1 MKALFFIFLLII
13 VSLHVYGQE
22 RREWFFDEINI
33 SLNRTNLKNDNTDD
47 RNGFG
52 LGVARSFMSGKRFNI
67 LFGMEYNRTS
77 QFKKSI
83 YEGHFTSSK
92 DVTFTLNCISVPFG
106 FRYNFG
112 NKLKVFIDSGIF
124 TDIMI
129 NSNRKGTK
137 NSFYSV
143 NSLPPAYH
151 ETQFNENAGLQTSAG
166 ISFGIGTKIPI
177 GKYELIIR
185 PDYKF
190 GVNELISLS
199 MDQLFCRYMRLV
211 IGMKLK

>member
-1 MKALFFIFLLII
+1 LII
-13 VSLHVYGQE
+13 IPINVYGQE
-22 RREWFFDEINI
+22 KRDWFFDEINI
-33 SLNRTNLKNDNTDD
+33 SVNRTNLKNNNTDD

-52 LGVARSFMSGKRFNI
+52 LGVARSFMSEKRFNI

-83 YEGHFTSSK
+83 YEGHFKSSK

-106 FRYNFG
+106 VRYCFG
-112 NKLKVFIDSGIF
+112 NKLKVFVDSGIF

-129 NSNRKGTK
+129 QSNQKGTRQNYYYDNTQHLVYK
-137 NSFYSV
+137 
-143 NSLPPAYH
+143 
-151 ETQFNENAGLQTSAG
+151 ETPFNEKAQLQTSAG
-166 ISFGIGTKIPI
+166 ISFGIGTRIPI
-177 GKYELIIR
+177 GKNELIIR

-199 MDQLFCRYMRLV
+199 MDHIYCRYLRLV
-211 IGMKLK
+211 IGMKFE